1 MVKVREVKHSDEEVS
16 SSGGEEDQRK
26 QGELETDEEG
36 ELEDMDMLMG
46 GEDSS
51 DLEYDEEGESDTIGK
66 DGLAFF
72 DDHAEEGE
80 EEISDG

>member
-26 QGELETDEEG
+26 QGDQESDESG
-36 ELEDMDMLMG
+36 ELEDMDMLMGG

-51 DLEYDEEGESDTIGK
+51 DLEYDEEGE
-66 DGLAFF
+66 F
-72 DDHAEEGE
+72 E
-80 EEISDG
+80 